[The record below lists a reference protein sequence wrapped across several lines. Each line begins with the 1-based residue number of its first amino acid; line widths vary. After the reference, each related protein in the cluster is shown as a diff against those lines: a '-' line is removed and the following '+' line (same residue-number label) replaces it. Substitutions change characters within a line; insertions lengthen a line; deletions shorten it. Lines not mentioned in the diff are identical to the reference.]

1 MNDVLVPQG
10 ACALPQTA
18 AHGEKIEAMKAIVVA
33 IAASKGQ
40 IEESGDASRISG
52 RASASVVIRIS
63 RRLTLIPVAIGRLS
77 RSAQS
82 GVACVT
88 TGM

>member
-1 MNDVLVPQG
+1 
-10 ACALPQTA
+10 
-18 AHGEKIEAMKAIVVA
+18 MKAIVVA
-33 IAASKGQ
+33 IAAMSGQ
-40 IEESGDASRISG
+40 IEELGEDSRTSG
-52 RASASVVIRIS
+52 RASVSVVTTIS
-63 RRLTLIPVAIGRLS
+63 RRLTLMPETIGRLS